1 MVRRIELHVEG
12 THCAACK
19 ARIEAQIGRLQG
31 VKRINVDYATGR
43 CAVEFDDSMIHQ
55 DQITKTIEKLG
66 YQVEGRGEPAPEQ
79 KRLLSQRLMVGGAL
93 LVLLF
98 AGYFLTQ
105 KSGGL
110 ELLSRLNEGNLGY
123 GLIFAI
129 GLLASLHCVGMCGG
143 LVVTYTAGSY
153 AAHDQP
159 NKSLLPH
166 LQYNLGRV
174 ISYTSVGAIL
184 GGFGSFVGINPTFT
198 GILTL
203 IAGLLMVLMGL
214 SLLTNRKWPRWDG
227 GPLAAVAR
235 FLYGQEGQGSKGPL
249 FIGLVNG
256 FMPCGP
262 LQAVQ
267 LYALSTGSIT
277 RGALTMAVYAL
288 GTTPVMFGFG
298 GLMSL
303 LSAER
308 VKQALKVSG
317 AVVVILGLLML
328 NRGLTNFGLGFGNPL
343 AIQQASQAAPAAAPY
358 QQASQAEPAAV
369 PTAAPYQTVRME
381 LTYQG
386 YVPDT
391 LYVKKGIPVRWIID
405 VQRMTG
411 CTDEIIMPEYNIR
424 KPLRYGENIIEF
436 TPTRTGTILF
446 SCWMQMVWGKF
457 VVT

>member
-1 MVRRIELHVEG
+1 MVRRIELHIEG

-19 ARIEAQIGRLQG
+19 ARIEAQIGRLEG
-31 VKRINVDYATGR
+31 VKRINVDYATGT
-43 CAVEFDDSMIHQ
+43 CAVEFDDSMIYQ
-55 DQITKTIEKLG
+55 DKIAKAIEKLG
-66 YQVEGRGEPAPEQ
+66 YQVEERGEPAPEQ
-79 KRLLSQRLMVGGAL
+79 KRLLSQRLIVGGAL
-93 LVLLF
+93 LALLF
-98 AGYFLTQ
+98 AGYFLIQ

-110 ELLSRLNEGNLGY
+110 ELLSKLNEGNLGY

-153 AAHDQP
+153 AANDQP
-159 NKSLLPH
+159 NKSLFPH

-203 IAGLLMVLMGL
+203 IAGVLMVLMGL
-214 SLLTNRKWPRWDG
+214 SLLTNRKWLRWDG

-235 FLYGQEGQGSKGPL
+235 FLYGQEGQASKGPL
-249 FIGLVNG
+249 FIGLLNG

-298 GLMSL
+298 GIISL
-303 LSAER
+303 LSRER

-317 AVVVILGLLML
+317 TVVVILGLLML
-328 NRGLTNFGLGFGNPL
+328 NRGLTNFGLGFGKSAPVQL
-343 AIQQASQAAPAAAPY
+343 VTQAEKPAVTPAAA
-358 QQASQAEPAAV
+358 A
-369 PTAAPYQTVRME
+369 YQTVRME
-381 LTYQG
+381 LTYRG
-386 YVPDT
+386 YEPNT
-391 LYVKKGIPVRWIID
+391 LYVKKGVPVRWVID
-405 VQRMTG
+405 VKQMTG

-424 KPLRYGENIIEF
+424 KSLRYGENIIEF

-457 VVT
+457 VAT